1 MEQSDAIGIDSRDW
15 KAVGNVVAER
25 RWKKRPKR
33 QVLGPSGWG
42 VDAHLERKGEGT
54 VSGLGAKIRNEVKMR
69 VLERSG
75 KPSGGIWGVG
85 T

>member
-1 MEQSDAIGIDSRDW
+1 M
-15 KAVGNVVAER
+15 
-25 RWKKRPKR
+25 RPKR

-42 VDAHLERKGEGT
+42 VGAHLDRKGEGT

-75 KPSGGIWGVG
+75 KPSGSESRGGIWGVG